1 MSLSLV
7 CVICPRWV
15 FKHIFT
21 ISLQSGFS
29 NVFSNSLLEQMR
41 SHIGCICKTSLQN
54 EFSCVA
60 SNCPPKQMQNHI
72 GCIYAAFLRS
82 VLINGP
88 SIELP
93 E

>member
-7 CVICPRWV
+7 CVISPRWV

-21 ISLQSGFS
+21 ISLQSGIS
-29 NVFSNSLLEQMR
+29 NVFSNGLLEQMR
-41 SHIGCICKTSLQN
+41 SHIGCICKVSLQS

-60 SNCPPKQMQNHI
+60 SICPPNQMQSHI
-72 GCIYAAFLRS
+72 GCICAALLQS
-82 VLINGP
+82 VVTNVP